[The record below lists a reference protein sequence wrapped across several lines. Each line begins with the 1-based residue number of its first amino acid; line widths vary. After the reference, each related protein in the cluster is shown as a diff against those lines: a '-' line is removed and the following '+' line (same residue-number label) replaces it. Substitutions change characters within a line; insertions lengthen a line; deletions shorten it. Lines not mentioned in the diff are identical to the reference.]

1 MWVAVG
7 VGRTFVQLLETFELW
22 SETTLGGSVDNEH
35 DLALEVGQR
44 VLVALLV
51 LWLEVVES
59 GSGRHAC
66 EPGLWLVEV
75 QSRDWARGRS
85 SDMSRYCC

>member
-1 MWVAVG
+1 MLC
-7 VGRTFVQLLETFELW
+7 RTFVQLLETFELW
-22 SETTLGGSVDNEH
+22 SETTLGSGVDNEH

-44 VLVALLV
+44 VLIALLV
-51 LWLEVVES
+51 LGLEVVES

-75 QSRDWARGRS
+75 
-85 SDMSRYCC
+85 